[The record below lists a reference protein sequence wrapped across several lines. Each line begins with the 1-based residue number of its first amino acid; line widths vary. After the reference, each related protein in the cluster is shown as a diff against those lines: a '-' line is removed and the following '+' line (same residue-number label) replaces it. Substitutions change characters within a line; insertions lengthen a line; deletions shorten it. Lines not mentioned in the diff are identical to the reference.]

1 MQTRQTLFFDLY
13 DFLHE
18 ENEEEGEEEEGRK
31 AEETC
36 TPPCVHSSLIV
47 DWIL

>member
-18 ENEEEGEEEEGRK
+18 ENEEEEEEEEEGKVLR
-31 AEETC
+31 
-36 TPPCVHSSLIV
+36 LLYR
-47 DWIL
+47 DWEI